1 MTADD
6 WMKEENEI
14 RSHIA
19 INRFLKKRRRKKKE
33 EVLMKSHV
41 FNHEIEG
48 HKHLLSGFLLLII
61 FWSILFQSLPSSP
74 FYYFTKDPHISLL
87 NLDPW

>member
-48 HKHLLSGFLLLII
+48 HKHLLSGFNLFLLPLFTTSPRILTFPFLI
-61 FWSILFQSLPSSP
+61 
-74 FYYFTKDPHISLL
+74 
-87 NLDPW
+87 